1 MGGYFKMTLT
11 IIEFDVLEK
20 CVEKWGPQ
28 FQIEL
33 ATEEIGELIEQLG
46 KTLKNIN
53 QYKRGRIE
61 RDELMEEFA
70 DVFLMM
76 QQMRVIDAK
85 KFDLICEYKL
95 IRLKER
101 LKK

>member
-1 MGGYFKMTLT
+1 MSLA
-11 IIEFDVLEK
+11 IIEVDVLEK
-20 CVEKWGPQ
+20 CVEKWGPD
-28 FQIEL
+28 FQVEL

-46 KTLKNIN
+46 KTLKYIN

-61 RDELMEEFA
+61 REELMEEFA

-76 QQMRVIDAK
+76 QQMRMIDPK

-95 IRLKER
+95 IRLKEK
-101 LKK
+101 LEK

>member
-76 QQMRVIDAK
+76 QQMRVIDVK

-101 LKK
+101 LEK

>member
-1 MGGYFKMTLT
+1 MV
-11 IIEFDVLEK
+11 IIDLKTLEK
-20 CVEKWGPQ
+20 CVDKWGAD
-28 FQIEL
+28 FQVEL

-46 KTLKNIN
+46 KTLKYIN

-61 RDELMEEFA
+61 REDLIEEFA

-95 IRLKER
+95 MRLKER
-101 LKK
+101 ISEDKNYANKA

>member
-1 MGGYFKMTLT
+1 MTLT

>member
-1 MGGYFKMTLT
+1 M
-11 IIEFDVLEK
+11 IIIDTNTLEK
-20 CVEKWGPQ
+20 CVDKWGAD
-28 FQIEL
+28 FQVEL

-46 KTLKNIN
+46 KTLKYIN

-76 QQMRVIDAK
+76 QQMRCIDPL
-85 KFDLICEYKL
+85 KFDKICEYKL
-95 IRLKER
+95 MRLNER
-101 LKK
+101 LEK

>member
-1 MGGYFKMTLT
+1 MSLVIVDMNT
-11 IIEFDVLEK
+11 LEK
-20 CVEKWGPQ
+20 CIDKWGPD
-28 FQIEL
+28 FQVEL

-46 KTLKNIN
+46 KTLKYIN

-61 RDELMEEFA
+61 REELMEEFA

-76 QQMRVIDAK
+76 QQMRMIDPK

-95 IRLKER
+95 IRLKEK
-101 LKK
+101 LEK